1 MKRTS
6 WRVCEKAL
14 LSIRCKL
21 RNVAEMTESEC
32 RILETEYVALDYF
45 EIHDATEG
53 TNMRDMFY
61 ALYLE
66 PKNIGRTLTAIAS
79 DVGFDVR
86 SLSRYRE
93 LLINVY
99 ERISEKRSN
108 F

>member
-6 WRVCEKAL
+6 WRAREKAM
-14 LSIRCKL
+14 LSMRCKV

-32 RILETEYVALDYF
+32 RILETEYIALGYF

-66 PKNIGRTLTAIAS
+66 PNNIGRTLTAIAS

>member
-21 RNVAEMTESEC
+21 RNVDEMTEYE
-32 RILETEYVALDYF
+32 RKVLETEYAVLDYF
-45 EIHDATEG
+45 DIHDATEG

-61 ALYLE
+61 TLYLE

-93 LLINVY
+93 FLINVF
-99 ERISEKRSN
+99 ERISEKYRN

>member
-14 LSIRCKL
+14 LGIRCKL
-21 RNVAEMTESEC
+21 RNVDEMTESEC
-32 RILETEYVALDYF
+32 RILETEYVALGYF

-66 PKNIGRTLTAIAS
+66 PKNIGRTLAAIAA

-93 LLINVY
+93 FFISVF
-99 ERISEKRSN
+99 EHISEKYHN

>member
-14 LSIRCKL
+14 FSMRCKV
-21 RNVAEMTESEC
+21 RRTDGMTECER
-32 RILETEYVALDYF
+32 RILKTEYIALDYF

-53 TNMRDMFY
+53 TSMRDMFY

-66 PKNIGRTLTAIAS
+66 PKNIGRTLAAIAS

-93 LLINVY
+93 LLINVF
-99 ERISEKRSN
+99 ERISKKVP
-108 F
+108 

>member
-6 WRVCEKAL
+6 WRICEKAL

-21 RNVAEMTESEC
+21 RCASAMTEGEC
-32 RILETEYVALDYF
+32 RTLETEYIALDYF
-45 EIHDATEG
+45 DIHDATEG
-53 TNMRDMFY
+53 TNMREMFY

>member
-6 WRVCEKAL
+6 WRAREKAL
-14 LSIRCKL
+14 LSMRCKV
-21 RNVAEMTESEC
+21 RCAGAMTESE
-32 RILETEYVALDYF
+32 RRTLETEYVALDYF

-53 TNMRDMFY
+53 TNMREMFY
-61 ALYLE
+61 ALYLD
-66 PKNIGRTLTAIAS
+66 PQNIGRTLTAIAS

-86 SLSRYRE
+86 SLSRYRK